1 MELEEG
7 YIYSDNVLH
16 DMVTLKTEHVYGDSI
31 FTFTIPIH
39 DNVILPVICRMLLR
53 IKTEIRRGECHESYA
68 IIWHDGYSS
77 M

>member
-1 MELEEG
+1 MELEDD
-7 YIYSDNVLH
+7 YIYSDNVFH
-16 DMVTLKTEHVYGDSI
+16 DMVTLKTEHIYGDSI
-31 FTFTIPIH
+31 FTVTILIH